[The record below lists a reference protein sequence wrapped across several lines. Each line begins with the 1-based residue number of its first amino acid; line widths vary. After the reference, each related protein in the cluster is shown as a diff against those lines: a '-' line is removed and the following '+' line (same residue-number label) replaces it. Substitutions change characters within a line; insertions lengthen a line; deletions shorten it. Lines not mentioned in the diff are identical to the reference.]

1 MSKKL
6 LKATHEGKFTIGETD
21 INCAVLEDGTRII
34 SRNAIFKAF
43 GRTKRGRAK
52 NEIRVPNMPSFIDA
66 NNLQPFID
74 DDLRG
79 GLIQHDYI
87 DLNGKNDSG
96 YDATILPMLCKVY
109 LDARQAKVL
118 KTQQLPLAR
127 ASEILLVGLSKVGII
142 ALVDEATGY
151 QYDREREEL
160 QKILKKYIS
169 DELLKWQKTF
179 PDTFYMEIFRLNGW
193 NYTVHDIKK
202 RPGVVGKWTNKVI
215 YEQLPKG
222 VLDELKTKT
231 PKSSSGN
238 YTARFFQSLT
248 LDVGHPHLSAQLN
261 QVIAIMRISDN
272 WQEFMSNFNKMVA
285 RKNGQLELKFEDLK
299 YNPKEDV
306 YSPADEPKLEAI
318 VPDTDFDQKLKQA
331 LNYNPKEDKK

>member
-1 MSKKL
+1 MAKL
-6 LKATHEGKFTIGETD
+6 LKATHEGKMIIGESEL
-21 INCAVLEDGTRII
+21 NCAVLEDGTRVI

-52 NEIRVPNMPSFIDA
+52 NEVRVPNMPSFIDA
-66 NNLQPFID
+66 YNLQPFID
-74 DDLRG
+74 SELRDE
-79 GLIQHDYI
+79 LNQYDYI
-87 DLNGKNDSG
+87 ALNGKEDSG
-96 YDATILPMLCKVY
+96 YNALILPKLCKVY
-109 LDARQAKVL
+109 LDARQENVL
-118 KTQQLPLAR
+118 KAQQMPLAR
-127 ASEILLVGLSKVGII
+127 ASEILLIGLSRIGII

-160 QKILKKYIS
+160 QKILRKYIS

-179 PDTFYMEIFRLNGW
+179 PDAFYMEIFRLNGW
-193 NYTVHDIKK
+193 DYTVSDIKK

-222 VLDELKTKT
+222 VLDELKHKT
-231 PKSSSGN
+231 PKSNSGN

-272 WQEFMSNFNKMVA
+272 WNEFMSNFNKMVA
-285 RKNGQLELKFEDLK
+285 RKNGQLELKFEDLQ
-299 YNPKEDV
+299 YNPTDDIYFKNNKSLSTFNKSLKV
-306 YSPADEPKLEAI
+306 TLEYN
-318 VPDTDFDQKLKQA
+318 LKR
-331 LNYNPKEDKK
+331 N

>member
-1 MSKKL
+1 MSKL
-6 LKATHEGKFTIGETD
+6 LRATHEGKIVIGDSEL
-21 INCAVLEDGTRII
+21 NCAVLEDGTRII

-52 NEIRVPNMPSFIDA
+52 YEVRVPNMPSFIDA

-74 DDLRG
+74 EDLRG
-79 GLIQHDYI
+79 VLNQFDYI
-87 DLNGKNDSG
+87 SLNGKEDSG
-96 YDATILPMLCKVY
+96 YNALILPKLCKVY
-109 LDARQAKVL
+109 LDARQEKSL

-127 ASEILLVGLSKVGII
+127 ASEILLLGLSNVGII

-151 QYDREREEL
+151 QYDRERDEL

-169 DELLKWQKTF
+169 EELLKWQKTF
-179 PDTFYMEIFRLNGW
+179 PDTYYKEIFRLNGW
-193 NYTVHDIKK
+193 DYTVYDIRK

-222 VLDELKTKT
+222 VLDELKIKT
-231 PKSSSGN
+231 PKSHSGN

-272 WQEFMSNFNKMVA
+272 WTEFMHNFNKMVS
-285 RKNGQLELKFEDLK
+285 RKNGQLELKFEDLQYSPK
-299 YNPKEDV
+299 DDNSIKDIELSKFSKSLKMALDYNPKEEK
-306 YSPADEPKLEAI
+306 P
-318 VPDTDFDQKLKQA
+318 
-331 LNYNPKEDKK
+331 N

>member
-1 MSKKL
+1 MTKL
-6 LKATHEGKFTIGETD
+6 LKATHEGKMIIGESEL
-21 INCAVLEDGTRII
+21 NCAVLEDGTRII

-52 NEIRVPNMPSFIDA
+52 NEVRVPNMPSFIDA

-74 DDLRG
+74 SELRDE
-79 GLIQHDYI
+79 LNQYDYI
-87 DLNGKNDSG
+87 ALNGKTDSG
-96 YDATILPMLCKVY
+96 YNAYILPKLCKVY
-109 LDARQAKVL
+109 LDARQEKVL
-118 KTQQLPLAR
+118 KTQQIPLAR
-127 ASEILLVGLSKVGII
+127 ASEILLIGLSHIGII

-179 PDTFYMEIFRLNGW
+179 PDTYYKEIFRLNGW
-193 NYTVHDIKK
+193 NYTVYDIKK

-222 VLDELKTKT
+222 VIDELKQKT
-231 PKSSSGN
+231 PKSHAGN

-248 LDVGHPHLSAQLN
+248 ADVGHPHLSAQLN
-261 QVIAIMRISDN
+261 QVIAIMRISDS
-272 WQEFMSNFNKMVA
+272 WPEFMSNFNKMVA
-285 RKNGQLELKFEDLK
+285 RKNGQLELKFEDLQYTPDDDILPTNTNLSK
-299 YNPKEDV
+299 FNKNLQTALEYNSKEEK
-306 YSPADEPKLEAI
+306 P
-318 VPDTDFDQKLKQA
+318 
-331 LNYNPKEDKK
+331 N